1 MRILKR
7 YYKKIYKYTDKL
19 LKKVFGMNVID
30 SMRKTYDLKKSI
42 EKKINKPIDEITA
55 DDLIKN
61 KLSVDYCEYRTLNE
75 ILGVLS
81 GASFLNIFREEELK
95 EIENENK

>member
-19 LKKVFGMNVID
+19 LKKVFGMNVIN
-30 SMRKTYDLKKSI
+30 SMRKTYELKKSI
-42 EKKINKPIDEITA
+42 EKKIKKPIDEITT
-55 DDLIKN
+55 DDLIKH
-61 KLSVDYCEYRTLNE
+61 KLSADYCEYRTLNE

>member
-19 LKKVFGMNVID
+19 LKKVFDMNAID
-30 SMRKTYDLKKSI
+30 SMSKTYELKKSI
-42 EKKINKPIDEITA
+42 EKKIKKPIDEITT
-55 DDLIKN
+55 DDLIKY
-61 KLSVDYCEYRTLNE
+61 KISADYCEYRTLNE

>member
-19 LKKVFGMNVID
+19 LKKVFGMNAID
-30 SMRKTYDLKKSI
+30 SMKKTYELKKSI
-42 EKKINKPIDEITA
+42 EKKIKKPIDEITT

-61 KLSVDYCEYRTLNE
+61 KLSADYCEYRTLNE